1 LFKEAEMGG
10 ILISLL
16 SLAAMASGFPSTPQT
31 ISVEEI
37 LKKAEGK
44 ISAAVDSLKKT
55 PENPFFARTDAPLKT
70 QEELAAVRV
79 ETIEKLLKTEGFD
92 SPDYDKIVEL
102 TTEILV
108 KAPDTKSAQIAHWN
122 MHTYF
127 LIYENTRGAKDALM
141 TYLHKYEADQ
151 SRRKEAFD
159 KLSIFSADEKE
170 WDLALYYSEK
180 YLALEPTSY
189 PRLLNKARAL
199 VNLGFLAEGK
209 ALLHRIDKENP
220 DSVEANLART
230 ALNELET
237 AKFDPDVLAGFRK
250 TMEIMREIGAAAEM
264 YHLENSKYPR
274 AIKDLFPDFLK
285 ELTEKDAWGGA
296 FICKID
302 TENDRFLVASSGS
315 DGVFEGFDQEGL
327 YLDLSGKD
335 IIFTGGAFLYGP
347 RLKTP

>member
-1 LFKEAEMGG
+1 MGG
-10 ILISLL
+10 MLITLL
-16 SLAAMASGFPSTPQT
+16 SLAVMASGFPSIPQT
-31 ISVEEI
+31 MSIEEI

-70 QEELAAVRV
+70 QEELAAVRA

-92 SPDYDKIVEL
+92 SPDYDKIMKL

-122 MHTYF
+122 IHTYF

-141 TYLHKYEADQ
+141 TYLYKYEADQ
-151 SRRKEAFD
+151 SKRKEAFD
-159 KLSIFSADEKE
+159 KLSIFAAEEKE

-180 YLALEPTSY
+180 YLALEPASN
-189 PRLLNKARAL
+189 PRVLNKARAL
-199 VNLGFLAEGK
+199 INLGFLAEGK
-209 ALLHRIDKENP
+209 TLLRRVEKENP
-220 DSVEANLART
+220 DSVEANLARS

-237 AKFDPDVLAGFRK
+237 AKFDPDVLAGYRK

-264 YHLENSKYPR
+264 YYAEHSEYPR
-274 AIKDLFPDFLK
+274 AIKDLFPDFLR

-296 FICKID
+296 LICKID
-302 TENDRFLVASSGS
+302 TDKGRFIVASSGS

-335 IIFTGGAFLYGP
+335 LIFASWDFIYGP